1 MNEVATVASPD
12 FISIIQTVGFPI
24 ACCIAL
30 FIYLVKSNK
39 SHKEEVTKLTEAFY
53 EMRSSFAESIAQQN
67 KELTQ
72 AINNNTLVMQRLA
85 DKLDGG
91 NT

>member
-1 MNEVATVASPD
+1 MGEAVSNAPNFVN
-12 FISIIQTVGFPI
+12 IIQTVGFPI

-30 FIYLVKSNK
+30 FIFLIKSNK
-39 SHKEEVTKLTEAFY
+39 SHKEEVSKLTEAFY
-53 EMRSSFAESIAQQN
+53 EMRNTFSSSMAQQN

-72 AINNNTLVMQRLA
+72 AIQNNTLVMQRLV

-91 NT
+91 S